1 MATMFFTVVA
11 LYIGLPLSDSP
22 THPPFF
28 WQWVCEVVWSN
39 GGLVYLLWPIS
50 HIYSLFP
57 IISSVSFVLG
67 AWSNSKHGRA
77 SRGTAGDEDSAMPR
91 LALLALIKTCW
102 ECLKFICQVL
112 LRPRSNWPPLSRI
125 ALIAHIKLAA
135 IVFFFFQL
143 FYSYLWYS
151 LYSIWGLALT
161 YLSLNWRWSFKF
173 SVHPPGNRVILDT
186 YDAWDMWSEWWRY
199 MTNKKKPATTKTRPL
214 PPTPWVS

>member
-1 MATMFFTVVA
+1 M
-11 LYIGLPLSDSP
+11 GLRSS
-22 THPPFF
+22 FK
-28 WQWVCEVVWSN
+28 QRRAC
-39 GGLVYLLWPIS
+39 YLLWPIS

-91 LALLALIKTCW
+91 LALLALIKTCC

-135 IVFFFFQL
+135 IVSNTFL
-143 FYSYLWYS
+143 FLPTI
-151 LYSIWGLALT
+151 LF
-161 YLSLNWRWSFKF
+161 LSLIF
-173 SVHPPGNRVILDT
+173 SLQ
-186 YDAWDMWSEWWRY
+186 YL
-199 MTNKKKPATTKTRPL
+199 RPCFDL
-214 PPTPWVS
+214 PFLELKMELQVFCPSTGK